1 MATYGS
7 PRPVDPTRKF
17 CALAVLAWVILT
29 PGVAL
34 GAPDASVSALPSI
47 TSGTWMPAF
56 VDGHGARV
64 VNPYDTARGDP
75 GTGFADALATA
86 RVFVW
91 NLDTAAP
98 QHARPQIRR
107 PIRRHRPEA

>member
-1 MATYGS
+1 MAIGES

-17 CALAVLAWVILT
+17 CALLVLAWVVLT

-34 GAPDASVSALPSI
+34 GAPEGSVSGLPSVA
-47 TSGTWMPAF
+47 SGTWMPAF
-56 VDGHGARV
+56 VDGHGTRI
-64 VNPYDTARGDP
+64 VNPYDSAGVSPSGGFDAAMA
-75 GTGFADALATA
+75 TG

-98 QHARPQIRR
+98 ERLRPAVRR
-107 PIRRHRPEA
+107 PARRHRVGA